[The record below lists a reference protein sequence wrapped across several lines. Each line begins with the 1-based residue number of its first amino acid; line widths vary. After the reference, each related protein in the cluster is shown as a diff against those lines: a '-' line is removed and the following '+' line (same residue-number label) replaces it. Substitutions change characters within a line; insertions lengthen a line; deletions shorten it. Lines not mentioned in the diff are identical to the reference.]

1 MKNKPTKKKMSKAA
15 FREHCYGL
23 AFVAPPFI
31 GFLVFMAFPILFA
44 FTASLTSWN
53 GMNNMLDHFV
63 GLKNYVKLLGDEKFW
78 RVLQHTIIYMIGI
91 PIGMILG
98 IIIAMSK

>member
-53 GMNNMLDHFV
+53 GMNNMFDLFV
-63 GLKNYVKLLGDEKFW
+63 
-78 RVLQHTIIYMIGI
+78 
-91 PIGMILG
+91 
-98 IIIAMSK
+98 